1 MKKYN
6 KVDVAN
12 KVKLHPDYRPI
23 PPRPRAVGQPK
34 HQDDAV
40 EKWERE
46 TAEDRARNGKLYHE
60 IKDEIIAEL
69 ENEE

>member
-12 KVKLHPDYRPI
+12 KVKLHPDFRPI
-23 PPRPRAVGQPK
+23 PPRPTRQGQPK
-34 HQDDAV
+34 HQDDAI
-40 EKWERE
+40 EKWNRE
-46 TAEDRARNGKLYHE
+46 TAMDRALNGKLYHL

-69 ENEE
+69 ENDE

>member
-23 PPRPRAVGQPK
+23 PARPRAVGQPK
-34 HQDDAV
+34 HQEEAD
-40 EKWERE
+40 ERWERE
-46 TAEDRARNGKLYHE
+46 TAEDRAKNGLLYHL

-69 ENEE
+69 ENDE